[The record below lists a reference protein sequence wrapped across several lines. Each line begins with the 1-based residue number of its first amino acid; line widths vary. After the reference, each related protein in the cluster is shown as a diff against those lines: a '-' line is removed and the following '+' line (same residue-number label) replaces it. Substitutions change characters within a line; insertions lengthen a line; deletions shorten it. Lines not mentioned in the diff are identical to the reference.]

1 MTRPRTRSIG
11 FACWIVLGLSL
22 AAFTTIP
29 FGHADGRIGETN
41 AAGPDPAPD
50 PVPDPGPEPEPDPAP
65 EPGPEPDPDPAP
77 DPDPEP
83 DAE

>member
-1 MTRPRTRSIG
+1 MTRPRTHALG
-11 FACWIVLGLSL
+11 FTCWIVLGLSL

-50 PVPDPGPEPEPDPAP
+50 PVPEPEPEPDPAP

>member
-1 MTRPRTRSIG
+1 MTRPRTSIG
-11 FACWIVLGLSL
+11 FECWIVLGLSL
-22 AAFTTIP
+22 SAFSAIP
-29 FGHADGRIGETN
+29 FGHADCRIGETN

-50 PVPDPGPEPEPDPAP
+50 PVPDPIPEPEPDPAP

>member
-1 MTRPRTRSIG
+1 MTRPSAHAPWFRMLDCSWA
-11 FACWIVLGLSL
+11 FARRFHNHSVR
-22 AAFTTIP
+22 
-29 FGHADGRIGETN
+29 HADGRISETN

>member
-1 MTRPRTRSIG
+1 MIRPSAHALG
-11 FACWIVLGLSL
+11 FTCWIVLGLSL

-29 FGHADGRIGETN
+29 FAHADGRISETN
-41 AAGPDPAPD
+41 AGGPDPAPD
-50 PVPDPGPEPEPDPAP
+50 PVPGPEPDPDPAP